1 MMSNALWSIL
11 SAAPGGGSGTSAPA
25 SAPAGEAATG
35 PAGVEQWFASPVILA
50 LLAAGICV
58 LVVWIVRRAA
68 RPSKLL
74 LRRAPGRPNQL
85 TVIHVIVPLALW
97 LLATDGVMR
106 LAGWMGGVPA
116 DPRAQLIGHLVSQAI
131 WLAAALIAAAAGS
144 FRGGLKRGLGLS
156 GRRWL
161 WDGLRALLGY
171 LAVLPPCLGLFLL
184 MSHLVPLEHQHEHTM
199 LEHLRTQ
206 SAPWKAVIVL
216 SAVVLAPLAE
226 EVFFRGL
233 VQSML
238 RRYLRQPWVAILI
251 ASAAFTAIHYPYVHT
266 MPTLFVLAIALGYN
280 YERTGRLLAPILI
293 HAMFNAVN
301 ILVLLFG

>member
-25 SAPAGEAATG
+25 SAPAGEAVTG

-50 LLAAGICV
+50 LLAVGLCV

-74 LRRAPGRPNQL
+74 LRRAPGRPNHL
-85 TVIHVIVPLALW
+85 TVIHVIIPLVLW
-97 LLATDGVMR
+97 LLVTDGVMR
-106 LAGWMGGVPA
+106 LAGKKDGVPA
-116 DPRAQLIGHLVSQAI
+116 DPRAELIGHLVSQAI
-131 WLAAALIAAAAGS
+131 WLAAALIAAARS
-144 FRGGLKRGLGLS
+144 FRGGLRRGLGLS
-156 GRRWL
+156 PRRWL

-184 MSHLVPLEHQHEHTM
+184 FSHIVPLEHQHEHAM

-238 RRYLRQPWVAILI
+238 RRYLRSPWAAILI
-251 ASAAFTAIHYPYVHT
+251 AAAAFTAIHYPYVHT
-266 MPTLFVLAIALGYN
+266 MPTLFVLAVALGYN

-293 HAMFNAVN
+293 HAIFNAVN
-301 ILVLLFG
+301 ILVLVVG